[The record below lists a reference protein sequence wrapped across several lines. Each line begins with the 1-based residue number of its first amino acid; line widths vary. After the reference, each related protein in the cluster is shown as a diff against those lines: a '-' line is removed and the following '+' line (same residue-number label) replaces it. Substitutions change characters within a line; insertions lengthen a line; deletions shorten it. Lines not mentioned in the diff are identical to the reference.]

1 MTHMPPDGGNFGRG
15 GMEILDIAWFLLM
28 LAAFAALVTFG
39 VLHLRRTKAAN
50 SNPGRVLDM
59 RLAKGEIDLA
69 TYNQIA
75 ARIGI
80 PTKASAAP
88 VAPSGF
94 TPVAPEVAASC
105 GPAPDATVT
114 LGAPPAPASAPLT
127 TPPAPTP
134 EAGSIQPST
143 GTQPEEGTPETLTS
157 PTGR

>member
-39 VLHLRRTKAAN
+39 VLYLRRTRASN

-75 ARIGI
+75 ARIGA

-88 VAPSGF
+88 GGA
-94 TPVAPEVAASC
+94 
-105 GPAPDATVT
+105 APDATVT

-127 TPPAPTP
+127 APPAPAP

-143 GTQPEEGTPETLTS
+143 GTQPEDGTPETPPS